1 MADMTDTKPETAEK
15 AKSPV
20 KYEVLIPCYWNN
32 VLYRQGDIVELPAGV
47 KPFVPEYFKKI

>member
-15 AKSPV
+15 AKGPV
-20 KYEVLIPCYWNN
+20 KYEVLIPCYWNEI
-32 VLYRQGDIVELPAGV
+32 LYRQGDIVELPAGV